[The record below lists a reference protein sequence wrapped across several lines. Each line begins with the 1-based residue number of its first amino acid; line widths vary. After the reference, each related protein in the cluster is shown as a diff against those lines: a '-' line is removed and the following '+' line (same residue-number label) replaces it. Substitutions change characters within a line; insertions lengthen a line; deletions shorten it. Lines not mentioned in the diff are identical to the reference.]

1 MLFWKKS
8 KRQSTGASAGP
19 IDLSRS
25 KIPFDAILVSLGL
38 GRQSTALDIGAGGFV
53 GASTTRYLV
62 DRLQNPIVG
71 LELDPARCE
80 ALKEKF
86 GATLEVNN
94 GDIRTFDFGGRT
106 FDIVVAD
113 VDCFLIPEV
122 FNNWLPNRLHGL
134 LKPGGFAVLVNFD
147 HIKDPIDASAGISA
161 EVQEGVLPFLI
172 EKFGDRHVT
181 GDNVRKAYAA
191 DPLFEGIDAVGKWNG
206 RENVLNWVILRKRS
220 S

>member
-1 MLFWKKS
+1 MLFWKRK
-8 KRQSTGASAGP
+8 KPQPTGASAGP

-25 KIPFDAILVSLGL
+25 KIPFDAILLSLGL

-53 GASTTRYLV
+53 GASTTRYLI
-62 DRLQNPIVG
+62 DRLQNPVVG
-71 LELDPARCE
+71 LELAPERCD

-86 GATLEVNN
+86 GAALDVRN
-94 GDIRTFDFGGRT
+94 GDIRTYDFGGKT
-106 FDIVVAD
+106 FDVVVAD

-122 FNNWLPNRLHGL
+122 FDDWLPNTLHGL
-134 LKPGGFAVLVNFD
+134 LKPGGFAILVNFD

-172 EKFGDRHVT
+172 KKFGDRRVT
-181 GDNVRKAYAA
+181 GDNVRSAYAN